1 VNHQPTTTHDRRS
14 RPDQGSLCPVTGGV
28 AHGALRHVLGVLVA
42 PAVAVPALLG
52 ALVLLVQPMPSSA
65 APDDLVGAGEARAVE
80 LLNRSATATS
90 RVSYQGT
97 QYVSAWSAL
106 TKSGASASAVVQVRH
121 RAGGPTE
128 IGIQDTQT
136 AILQG
141 RSGTTW
147 LAEDAGSVDL
157 LVSAY
162 DVRVTG
168 EAQVA
173 SRMTDVVEARRGD
186 GSIAARWWLDRETA
200 LTLRREAFMPD
211 GRLLSASA
219 FVDISLVST
228 PLCCLRSSI
237 EPAAAPA
244 LVDDHSALHWEDIE
258 KLRLEGFHCL
268 ESLGDGVVL
277 YEARELGDAIQLSY
291 SDGVMTVSVFE
302 QPGHL
307 DPEQLEGYTQSQ
319 AGNGVVYTSP
329 GPPARFTWQSA
340 GRVITV
346 VADAP
351 LDLIDEIVAAMPP
364 DGPVAEEDNG
374 FLARIAR
381 GAQKVGAWVNPFD

>member
-1 VNHQPTTTHDRRS
+1 M
-14 RPDQGSLCPVTGGV
+14 
-28 AHGALRHVLGVLVA
+28 GVLVA
-42 PAVAVPALLG
+42 PAVAVPALIG
-52 ALVLLVQPMPSSA
+52 ALVLFVQPVPSEA
-65 APDDLVGAGEARAVE
+65 APDELYGSDEARAVE

-128 IGIQDTQT
+128 IGVQDTQT

-141 RSGTTW
+141 NSGTSW
-147 LAEDAGSVDL
+147 LAEDGGSVDL
-157 LVSAY
+157 LVRSY

-168 EAQVA
+168 EGQVA
-173 SRMTDVVEARRGD
+173 SRMADVVEARRGD
-186 GSIAARWWLDRETA
+186 GSIAARWWLDQQTA
-200 LTLRREAFMPD
+200 LPLRREAFMPD

-219 FVDISLVST
+219 FVDISLVPT
-228 PLCCLRSSI
+228 PPCCLRSSI
-237 EPAAAPA
+237 APA
-244 LVDDHSALHWEDIE
+244 TTPAVTEDHAALHWDDIE
-258 KLRLEGFHCL
+258 KLRAEGFHCL
-268 ESLGDGVVL
+268 ESLGEDVVL
-277 YEARELGDAIQLSY
+277 YEARELGDAIHLSY

-302 QPGHL
+302 QPGRL
-307 DPEQLEGYTQSQ
+307 DPEQLDGYTQSPV
-319 AGNGVVYTSP
+319 GDGVVYMSP
-329 GPPARFTWQSA
+329 GPPARFTWQSS

-351 LDLIDEIVAAMPP
+351 LELIDEIVSAMPP
-364 DGPVAEEDNG
+364 DGPVAEEDGG

-381 GAQKVGAWVNPFD
+381 GAGKVGTWVNPFD